1 MTQIRHSDDCGN
13 SPKNKAVEALAIG
26 LEGGPWPDEVSLIE
40 TVWTRADGG
49 RVVGPE
55 AIRGA
60 AGASPVSIRIEH
72 VTTHGKV
79 GAVTGRCDGHVFAHV
94 FTFTS
99 AAAKQLA
106 SIDSFRK
113 RAPAD

>member
-13 SPKNKAVEALAIG
+13 SPKNSAVEALAIG
-26 LEGGPWPDEVSLIE
+26 LEGGPWPDDISLIDAI
-40 TVWTRADGG
+40 WTSAEGDC
-49 RVVGPE
+49 VVGPQ
-55 AIRGA
+55 AIRDA
-60 AGASPVSIRIEH
+60 AEASPVSIRIEH

-79 GAVTGRCDGHVFAHV
+79 GAVTGLCDGHAFAHV

-106 SIDSFRK
+106 SIDSYRK